1 MNCEDFNKIID
12 ELADHKPM
20 QATIR
25 DASVSHVAL
34 CAACAGKLA
43 NARAVGSCL
52 LLAASAESEDAPV
65 RIKENLLAAFADR
78 YRGESLTPKVV
89 DISSRRRSRRWW
101 SAAAVAVA
109 AVLLLAVIVPN
120 WRKASEPDSPE
131 PTNQLLA
138 GRQEPAETR
147 EVAGEIADK
156 VTDKVA
162 DKAPLAVNEGIQNE
176 TARPPVTSPNRPRR
190 LRNRTPESVSKS
202 EAYESVAQNTG
213 QYVPLTY
220 LATATA
226 MDSGTIV
233 RVELSRSA
241 LTSLGFPVNVEGS
254 SESVKAD
261 VILGDDGVARAIRLV
276 Q

>member
-34 CAACAGKLA
+34 CAVCAGKLA

-78 YRGESLTPKVV
+78 HRAESLTPKVV
-89 DISSRRRSRRWW
+89 DISSRRRSRGWW

-120 WRKASEPDSPE
+120 WRKASAPDSP
-131 PTNQLLA
+131 PPANQLLA
-138 GRQEPAETR
+138 GAHEPAATR
-147 EVAGEIADK
+147 EVAGEIAN
-156 VTDKVA
+156 KVA
-162 DKAPLAVNEGIQNE
+162 NKTPLAADEGIQNE
-176 TARPPVTSPNRPRR
+176 TARPPVKTSPNRPRR
-190 LRNRTPESVSKS
+190 LRNRIPESVTTP
-202 EAYESVAQNTG
+202 EAHESVAQNAG
-213 QYVPLTY
+213 EYVPLTY

-254 SESVKAD
+254 SQSVKAD